1 MKTSHVHGPDADP
14 NPNTPTNIT
23 EPTAGRHYVPPIAIG
38 PIPGLP
44 ISEPKPR
51 APQPTFLEELAAAQA
66 YEEQHPLP
74 SMDDECLMSEGVDPL
89 EVYGGPP
96 KRVPTPRVAWPS
108 SMVAA
113 DSDDPAVI
121 WKAICDEAAKPGPTL
136 SPAEADDLWVV
147 YTGRKGKLMVIVCP
161 ECDMVPYLD
170 GQFPCP
176 VSISG
181 SSAFTTIL
189 HEAQSLAGYARH
201 GAAAAAIGRL
211 ARYDQERAKAIKAIR
226 DGEQGRV

>member
-1 MKTSHVHGPDADP
+1 
-14 NPNTPTNIT
+14 
-23 EPTAGRHYVPPIAIG
+23 
-38 PIPGLP
+38 
-44 ISEPKPR
+44 
-51 APQPTFLEELAAAQA
+51 
-66 YEEQHPLP
+66 
-74 SMDDECLMSEGVDPL
+74 
-89 EVYGGPP
+89 
-96 KRVPTPRVAWPS
+96 
-108 SMVAA
+108 MVAA